1 MVTLNTHRESHAP
14 SARRRARA
22 RGGFTLIEI
31 LTVIVI
37 LGIASAVIAPQIGSR
52 DDIKAKAG
60 ARVVIADL
68 LYAQNMAIAKQAY
81 YYVRFDAANESYQLL
96 SEPGATQT
104 DGTVI
109 THPINK
115 GPFTTQFGPAG
126 AGRVRDI
133 KIKSAVFNGITS
145 SFTDEFTLA
154 FDELGT
160 PYVYC
165 YDVNDRNEMLDGD
178 IVIECGKHT
187 ITVSVERYT
196 GEIKVK

>member
-1 MVTLNTHRESHAP
+1 MVTLNTHREPHVSSAP
-14 SARRRARA
+14 RRVRAR
-22 RGGFTLIEI
+22 GFTLIEI

-81 YYVRFDAANESYQLL
+81 YYVRFNAANETYQVMTG
-96 SEPGATQT
+96 PGASST
-104 DGTVI
+104 DQANVI
-109 THPINK
+109 DHPVSK
-115 GPFTTQFGPAG
+115 GKFTTTFGPAG
-126 AGRVRDI
+126 DGRVRDI
-133 KIKSAVFNGITS
+133 KIKSAVFNGVTS

-165 YDVNDRNEMLDGD
+165 YDVGNRNELLDGN
-178 IVIECGKHT
+178 IVIECGAYT

-196 GEIKVK
+196 GEIKVQ